1 MRQNLL
7 LLSVLLMTAFNALAQ
22 LTPLWSFIDNGF
34 YYKITSDSTVEV
46 SYDNVAKAY
55 SGYVSYY
62 GDIVIPSSAVRASTG
77 KHYTVTRI
85 GDQAF
90 RDCKTV
96 TSIIIPN
103 TITSIGDYAFMDCI
117 NLTNLSV
124 PNSVYDIGLN
134 VLGGTKWLEEKPN
147 GLVYV
152 GLVAYG
158 YKGTLPENVVLRE
171 GIKGIASGAFNN
183 WEVPP
188 ELISIV
194 IPNSVIKI
202 GYGAFQF
209 CKKLTS
215 VSMGNSVTTIDACAF
230 WSCSSLRDM
239 KLPNTLTSIGDKAF
253 MDCGAIDFD
262 IPESVTSIGGGAFFK
277 CASLKRIRIPN
288 VKIIDAGAFAF
299 CTSVNE
305 VIINPTKMRLPSIY
319 DPSLGYDRDLDPFT
333 YGAFENCSSLNRVT
347 IGDSLDY
354 IPGGTFSNCVNLKS
368 VSFGKSII
376 SFGAYGSSFTG
387 VYPTEVEWNAVNY
400 GGAISG
406 MYYHFNTSD
415 VERVV
420 IGEEVEAIPTHFMPN
435 SKITEVIIPNSV
447 RTIGMWAFEGCS
459 ELTSVIL
466 SNSLNEIQDDAFLNC
481 TSLKSLIIPNSV
493 TSIDAGAFAGCKGM
507 KSITIGN
514 SVAKIGGSVFNSCT
528 GLNSITCLSDMP
540 PTVDNELYTD
550 GTGRMQDLLYR
561 KATLYVPK
569 ESIEAYRATFPWS
582 KFTNIM
588 SIESS
593 ILHGDANGDG
603 EVNVADINSIID
615 VVLSG
620 IASGGADVNG
630 DGEVSIA
637 DVNAL
642 IDLILTVQ

>member
-7 LLSVLLMTAFNALAQ
+7 LLSILLLTTFNALAQ
-22 LTPLWSFIDNGF
+22 LIPIWSFYDNGF
-34 YYKITSDSTVEV
+34 YYTITSDSTVEV
-46 SYDNVAKAY
+46 SYDNVNKVYYGYESY
-55 SGYVSYY
+55 S
-62 GDIVIPSSAVRASTG
+62 GDIVIPSSAVSASTG

-85 GDQAF
+85 GNEAF
-90 RDCKTV
+90 SDCKTV

-103 TITSIGDYAFMDCI
+103 SITSIGDHAFRDCI
-117 NLTNLSV
+117 NLTSLSV
-124 PNSVYDIGLN
+124 PNSLYDIGYK
-134 VLGGTKWLEEKPN
+134 VLEGTKWLEKKPN

-158 YKGTLPENVVLRE
+158 YKGAVPENVALRE
-171 GIKGIASGAFNN
+171 GIKGIAGGAFCN

-188 ELISIV
+188 DLISIV

-215 VSMGNSVTTIDACAF
+215 VSMGNSVTTIGDYAF
-230 WSCSSLRDM
+230 WSCTSLCDM
-239 KLPNTLTSIGDKAF
+239 KLPNTLTTIGYNAF
-253 MDCGAIDFD
+253 YDCEALDFD
-262 IPESVTSIGGGAFFK
+262 IPESVTSIGGGAFFN
-277 CASLKRIRIPN
+277 CASLKRISIPN
-288 VKIIDAGAFAF
+288 VKIINAGTFAC

-305 VIINPTKMRLPSIY
+305 VMINPTIMELPSNKGSSSGFDY
-319 DPSLGYDRDLDPFT
+319 EPFT

-347 IGDSLDY
+347 IGDSLEH
-354 IPGGTFSNCVNLKS
+354 IPGSTFSNCVNLKKI
-368 VSFGKSII
+368 SFGKSIR

-387 VYPTEVEWNAVNY
+387 VYPTEVTWNAVNCV
-400 GGAISG
+400 GFNWGSCS
-406 MYYHFNTSD
+406 HFITSD
-415 VERVV
+415 VERVE
-420 IGEEVEAIPTHFMPN
+420 IGEEVEIIPTHFMSF

-447 RTIGMWAFEGCS
+447 RTIGNWAFEGCG

-466 SNSLNEIQDDAFLNC
+466 SNSLNEIQYGAFDYC

-493 TSIDAGAFAGCKGM
+493 TSIAERAFAGCKGM
-507 KSITIGN
+507 KSITFGNTVATIGE
-514 SVAKIGGSVFNSCT
+514 SVLNSCT
-528 GLNSITCLSDMP
+528 GLNSVTCLSDIP

-561 KATLYVPK
+561 KAILYVPK

-593 ILHGDANGDG
+593 ILQGDANGDG
-603 EVNVADINSIID
+603 EVNVADINAIID
-615 VVLSG
+615 GILSG
-620 IASGGADVNG
+620 VASGASDVNG

-642 IDLILTVQ
+642 IDLILMVQ